1 MKPSRA
7 KAIHIRIRPGS
18 ALERF
23 MARMTGKPTDAI
35 HELAA
40 KAEGLEGAKNA
51 K

>member
-1 MKPSRA
+1 MKPREA
-7 KAIHIRIRPGS
+7 KAVHIRIRPGS

-40 KAEGLEGAKNA
+40 RAEGLESAKDA
-51 K
+51 R